1 VTRPRSSAFCY
12 VVRKTRGNHI
22 NVILLEGVQLST
34 KDNKKKSYSTKRVGS
49 IEIYLSHYLF
59 NGQDCTKKVS
69 KNKNLSYQKPPY
81 VVMMKSEE
89 FDVLSQEKKYEA
101 SNLFLKLFSLAY
113 DRCNADI
120 DKLVAEIKKFPR
132 VINQNAQGSF
142 LSLEK
147 NKVK

>member
-1 VTRPRSSAFCY
+1 
-12 VVRKTRGNHI
+12 
-22 NVILLEGVQLST
+22 
-34 KDNKKKSYSTKRVGS
+34 
-49 IEIYLSHYLF
+49 
-59 NGQDCTKKVS
+59 
-69 KNKNLSYQKPPY
+69 
-81 VVMMKSEE
+81 MMKSEE